1 MKIQTI
7 HREGEALQ
15 FTGENIEEIAE
26 KFNIKYKELR
36 SCTTFKGKPFLDVRI
51 GDTFQEEDLIAGDIV
66 FKDSETN
73 EWSIIPYF
81 DFSEYWRIIE

>member
-15 FTGENIEEIAE
+15 YTGDNIEEIAK
-26 KFNIKYKELR
+26 KFNVKYTELR
-36 SCTTFKGKPFLDVRI
+36 SYTVFKGKTCLDIRL

-66 FKDSETN
+66 FKDSGTN
-73 EWSIIPYF
+73 EWSVIPYF
-81 DFSEYWRIIE
+81 DFSEYWRIME